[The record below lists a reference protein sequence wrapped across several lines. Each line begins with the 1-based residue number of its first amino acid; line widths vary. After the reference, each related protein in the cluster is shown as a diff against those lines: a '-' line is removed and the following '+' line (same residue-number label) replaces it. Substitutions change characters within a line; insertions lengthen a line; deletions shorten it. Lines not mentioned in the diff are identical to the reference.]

1 MIFKQVSHEIKD
13 IDEAKGIV
21 VAYANVYENTDSDGD
36 IMTKGAF
43 NKTVKENY
51 KRIRVLK
58 DHMSTITL
66 GVPLEIDVN
75 DPYGLK
81 TITQFNMNKSVAKD
95 MYTDILLYK
104 SNGLNAELSIGFE
117 TIKRDEK
124 QKERINEVRLWEYSF
139 LSSWAANEKA
149 IVQDAKNM
157 KDTDFIDLLVKMYNL
172 PYSDERLKSI
182 ENILKS
188 LETSEPISN
197 EITPIVVEPIDNVK
211 LLKDLLKQ
219 KGVI

>member
-124 QKERINEVRLWEYSF
+124 QRERINEVRLWEYSF

-157 KDTDFIDLLVKMYNL
+157 KNTDFIELLVKMYNL
-172 PYSDERLKSI
+172 PYSDERLKSV

-197 EITPIVVEPIDNVK
+197 EITPIVVEPIDNAK